1 MKPDS
6 SPLILVLPK
15 PSLYRQLFSEQSDAA
30 LRSLG
35 RVVFHEE
42 EKELTSQDLAERIGA
57 IDIVV
62 TGWRAAKF
70 TTEVLEAARNLK
82 LIAHS
87 AGSVKFMLDDDCLER
102 GIEVTN
108 VAAAMAQAVAE
119 TTLMFIML
127 LLRPMHQLDHRLKQG
142 HDWREVKIAGSA
154 LSEIAGQRIGIIG
167 AGNTGRAVIRLL
179 RAVGAQLVVFDPYLS
194 DAAAAELAV
203 ERIPSLDDLLGSC
216 RI

>member
-1 MKPDS
+1 MKLYS
-6 SPLILVLPK
+6 TLSILIRANT
-15 PSLYRQLFSEQSDAA
+15 SLYRQLFSEQSDAA

-62 TGWRAAKF
+62 TGWRAPKF

-87 AGSVKFMLDDDCLER
+87 AGSVKFMLDGDCLER

-108 VAAAMAQAVAE
+108 VAAAMAPAVAE

-127 LLRPMHQLDHRLKQG
+127 LLRPMHRMDRHLKAGQE
-142 HDWREVKIAGSA
+142 WREVKIAGSG
-154 LSEIAGQRIGIIG
+154 LSEIAGQKVGIVG
-167 AGNTGRAVIRLL
+167 AGNTGRAVIK
-179 RAVGAQLVVFDPYLS
+179 
-194 DAAAAELAV
+194 
-203 ERIPSLDDLLGSC
+203 
-216 RI
+216 